1 MATGAHSHERPAH
14 KAAGDSSKG
23 SFLEESVIA
32 LNRWRGA
39 RGGKRYAAGEMIVL
53 CPHCLQN
60 SACSFKIIVDAKNCR
75 RCGKCS
81 VKDLVEVTAR
91 YGVPVY
97 FVAGG
102 REAIRLVKQPAVKA
116 IVAVACGKEL
126 FAGLL
131 KSLPKRVVTVH
142 NEWPHG
148 PCKDTFVD
156 HRHVEE
162 AIRALL
168 LPER

>member
-1 MATGAHSHERPAH
+1 MATHADHHTPPDK
-14 KAAGDSSKG
+14 KAAGGSSRG
-23 SFLEESVIA
+23 SFIEESVLS
-32 LNRWRGA
+32 LNRWRVF
-39 RGGKRYAAGEMIVL
+39 RGTKTYLPEEVIVL

-60 SACSFKIIVDAKNCR
+60 SACACKILVDAKNCR

-81 VKDLVEVTAR
+81 IKDLVEVAAR
-91 YGVPVY
+91 YQAPIH

-102 REAIRLVKQPAVKA
+102 REAVRLVKQPAVKA

-131 KSLPKRVVTVH
+131 KAFGKRIVTVH

-156 HRHVEE
+156 YRKVEE
-162 AIRALL
+162 ALRLL
-168 LPER
+168 RGSP

>member
-1 MATGAHSHERPAH
+1 MATDAHRHARPEGKTAGAA
-14 KAAGDSSKG
+14 SKG
-23 SFLEESVIA
+23 SFLEESVLA
-32 LNRWRGA
+32 LNRLRASRG
-39 RGGKRYAAGEMIVL
+39 KKKYLPGEVIVL

-60 SACSFKIIVDAKNCR
+60 SACAYKILVDAKNCR

-81 VKDLVEVTAR
+81 IKYLVEVTAR
-91 YGVPVY
+91 CGVPLH

-102 REAIRLVKQPAVKA
+102 REAVRLVKQPAVKA
-116 IVAVACGKEL
+116 VVAVACGKEL

-131 KSLPKRVVTVH
+131 KTLPKMVVTVH

-156 HRHVEE
+156 YKNVEE
-162 AIRALL
+162 AVRLL
-168 LPER
+168 LR